1 VRKNISETN
10 LNLILSPNTGGTVK
24 KRKKEKKKDF
34 IFYTLSWHDT

>member
-24 KRKKEKKKDF
+24 KRKKKKERLYF
-34 IFYTLSWHDT
+34 LHIIMA